1 MHCTPFH
8 PPISCPCSTNH
19 IKPPFISALNPFS
32 SSFYPLPNNN
42 IHSCPSHPMPSS
54 FKLGC
59 GYFPSDS
66 YNCRH
71 HHQHGIII
79 NINKKSQ
86 HDPNIVLILPIPI
99 SHLQLWRIVK
109 TCRPCMNPPCMR
121 RKKTENQVFT
131 RPTIKSRLM
140 RMCSSCADHVRR
152 VQVYRETC
160 ESVLTATFL
169 YCCNK
174 N

>member
-1 MHCTPFH
+1 MHPLPSPNLLPLFH
-8 PPISCPCSTNH
+8 QPHQTTLH
-19 IKPPFISALNPFS
+19 INPFS

-42 IHSCPSHPMPSS
+42 THPCPFLPMPSS

-109 TCRPCMNPPCMR
+109 TCRPCMNPLCMR

-131 RPTIKSRLM
+131 RPTIKSWL
-140 RMCSSCADHVRR
+140 MCSSVCRS
-152 VQVYRETC
+152 RETC
-160 ESVLTATFL
+160 PSISGNLCKCAYHHIAL
-169 YCCNK
+169 LL
-174 N
+174 